1 MYPTVNALDDYAIG
15 YGSYFNY
22 NSLGDFERDLLSGK
36 FFGVPKVDTTPP
48 TDLYVPVLPDNSDSK
63 LLFHLKPMKSKT
75 FASVEL
81 KLAVEKGYK
90 IDTLHSALKY
100 DRYNGLMKK
109 YVEFFLE
116 MKVKNTKACTQEE
129 CDEIHKTHQ
138 SMGFTSVIKPE

>member
-1 MYPTVNALDDYAIG
+1 
-15 YGSYFNY
+15 
-22 NSLGDFERDLLSGK
+22 
-36 FFGVPKVDTTPP
+36 
-48 TDLYVPVLPDNSDSK
+48 
-63 LLFHLKPMKSKT
+63 MKSKT

-116 MKVKNTKACTQEE
+116 IKIRNTKAYTQE
-129 CDEIHKTHQ
+129 
-138 SMGFTSVIKPE
+138 